1 METMMSFAE
10 NLERGLFALGM
21 LLRLP
26 VMVLL
31 WACVLWVLFQSG
43 AFLADLLKRRQRR
56 QGFDLGAWAAAGGRR
71 EDLPRDLRELPEA
84 WALRRASGTAT
95 EADLD
100 ELLQRHEDK
109 VRGQLI
115 GPRMLT
121 KVGPS
126 LGLLGT
132 LIPMGSSLSQLSSGN
147 LDAMSGQMVV
157 AFTTA
162 IIGLSTGTL
171 AFALSVLRLRWVE
184 QDLRELRYL
193 AERLAAGKEA

>member
-1 METMMSFAE
+1 
-10 NLERGLFALGM
+10 
-21 LLRLP
+21 
-26 VMVLL
+26 
-31 WACVLWVLFQSG
+31 
-43 AFLADLLKRRQRR
+43 
-56 QGFDLGAWAAAGGRR
+56 
-71 EDLPRDLRELPEA
+71 
-84 WALRRASGTAT
+84 
-95 EADLD
+95 
-100 ELLQRHEDK
+100 
-109 VRGQLI
+109 
-115 GPRMLT
+115 MLT

>member
-1 METMMSFAE
+1 
-10 NLERGLFALGM
+10 
-21 LLRLP
+21 
-26 VMVLL
+26 
-31 WACVLWVLFQSG
+31 VLFQSG

-109 VRGQLI
+109 VRSQLI